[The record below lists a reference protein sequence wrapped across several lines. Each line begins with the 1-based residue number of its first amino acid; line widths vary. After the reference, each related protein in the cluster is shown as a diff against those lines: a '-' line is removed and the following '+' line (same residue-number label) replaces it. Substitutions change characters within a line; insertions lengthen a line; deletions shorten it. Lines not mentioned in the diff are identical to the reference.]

1 MEPHEQELREYV
13 RANGKNPFRDWFHSL
28 KDVDARARIRVRL
41 NRIRMGNF
49 GDSKS
54 VGEGVHELRLTFGP
68 GYRVYFGKDGPDIV
82 LLLCGGTKREQSMDI
97 RTAQE
102 YWQDYRRRKR

>member
-1 MEPHEQELREYV
+1 
-13 RANGKNPFRDWFHSL
+13 
-28 KDVDARARIRVRL
+28 
-41 NRIRMGNF
+41 MGNF